1 MIGLGY
7 STDMQNVGIENCFN
21 ANAKATSNKTETVQ
35 SDKPVTYKDLKKHLN
50 IDFADNNTVG
60 WGPFSKTDNAD
71 YMRFVEDKEMTMSYN
86 YFIHAEH

>member
-21 ANAKATSNKTETVQ
+21 AYATSTSDQTESLQ
-35 SDKPVTYKDLKKHLN
+35 SDEPVTYKDLKTYLN
-50 IDFADNNTVG
+50 IDLAVNNTVG

-71 YMRFVEDKEMTMSYN
+71 YMRFVEDKEMTISYN